1 VKGNFMLDQK
11 TPWHIWVVGGLSLL
25 WNASGAFDYL
35 MAKLE
40 VAAYIEMLSAGEQ
53 AYFMSFPLWVNMSWA
68 VAVWASVAGSILVL
82 MRSKYSVAAF
92 AISLIAML
100 LNMLYG
106 LVLADVKMFEVVES
120 AALAFTAAIVIIAVL
135 LLHYARRMRDRG
147 VLR

>member
-1 VKGNFMLDQK
+1 
-11 TPWHIWVVGGLSLL
+11 
-25 WNASGAFDYL
+25 
-35 MAKLE
+35 
-40 VAAYIEMLSAGEQ
+40 
-53 AYFMSFPLWVNMSWA
+53 
-68 VAVWASVAGSILVL
+68 VL

-106 LVLADVKMFEVVES
+106 LVLADVKMFEVVGS